1 MDGLKLATINGANF
15 TANNIF
21 IGLWD
26 SFNSLS
32 DNAALSFALFDN
44 VRVERSVTNVPVYL
58 TQQPADL
65 NRKAGSNA
73 TFIVVAGGTGPL
85 GYQWRFNGTNIAGA
99 IQSNYT
105 RLNLTTND
113 SGNYS
118 VVVTNESGSVTSA
131 VALLTVTDPVPFEF
145 TSAALLGGD
154 QLKLVLTGEP
164 GTSVTI
170 WRSEDLTNWVVLTN
184 LPNPSGTLEFLAPVS
199 PTAPRQFYRAEFV
212 P

>member
-1 MDGLKLATINGANF
+1 M
-15 TANNIF
+15 
-21 IGLWD
+21 
-26 SFNSLS
+26 NSWNQNYHQWQQIPAYNS
-32 DNAALSFALFDN
+32 ALSFALFDN
-44 VRVERSVTNVPVYL
+44 VRVERLGTNVPPYL
-58 TQQPADL
+58 TKQPEGL
-65 NRKAGSNA
+65 NLKTGANA
-73 TFIVVAGGTGPL
+73 IFTVAAGGTAAL
-85 GYQWRFNGTNIAGA
+85 HYQWQFNGTNISGA
-99 IQSNYT
+99 TQNNYT

-118 VVVTNESGSVTSA
+118 VVVTNESGSVTSV

-164 GTSVTI
+164 GANVTI

-184 LPNPSGTLEFLAPVS
+184 LPNPSGTLEFLAPIS
-199 PTAPRQFYRAEFV
+199 PTAPLQFYRAEFV